1 MKIVITKQQYKELVF
16 KLLDTLVGELR
27 IVTSKEKKK
36 LGLDTDFHDIYDKHG
51 DEVMSIWIKGIP
63 KNKGC
68 KNDLT
73 ILNDL
78 TEKMEGFIP
87 YYKHKIFAKVLSDY
101 VYKYTDIKCDC
112 VQYEHGFKHMIRK
125 DGNDEEYDYTDSKT
139 RIYNLKKKKR
149 LKDR

>member
-1 MKIVITKQQYKELVF
+1 MKILITKQQYKDLVF
-16 KLLDTLVGELR
+16 KLLHTLLGELR

-36 LGLDTDFHDIYDKHG
+36 LGLDTDFHDIYDKND
-51 DEVMSIWIKGIP
+51 DEVMNIWIKGVA
-63 KNKGC
+63 KNKSC

-73 ILNDL
+73 ILQNV

-87 YYKHKIFAKVLSDY
+87 YYKHKLFAKVLSDY

-112 VQYEHGFKHMIRK
+112 VQYEYGFKHKIGM

-149 LKDR
+149 IKDR

>member
-1 MKIVITKQQYKELVF
+1 MKIVITKKQYKSLVF

-36 LGLDTDFHDIYDKHG
+36 LGLDFDYHEIYDKY
-51 DEVMSIWIKGIP
+51 DVEVMNIWIKGDA

-101 VYKYTDIKCDC
+101 VYKYTNIKCDC
-112 VQYEHGFKHMIRK
+112 VEYEHGFKHRK
-125 DGNDEEYDYTDSKT
+125 DGNDEENDYTVSKT